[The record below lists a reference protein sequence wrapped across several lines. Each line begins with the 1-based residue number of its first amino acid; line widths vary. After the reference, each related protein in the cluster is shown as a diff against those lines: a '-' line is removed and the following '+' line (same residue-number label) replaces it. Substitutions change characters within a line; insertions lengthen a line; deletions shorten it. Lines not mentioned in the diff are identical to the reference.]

1 MGNTQIRRNRSSI
14 GSEGSTSNN
23 RTKQPREHKRYG
35 TVVVKVTNIAPNRRP
50 QDNVITH
57 SVSAKGAILFGSQS
71 SLNTIQKALSTSGYP
86 LLIPSEIQLPDT
98 RAHKILVAYCKGWY
112 AIPSPEVF
120 SRHSGTCLI
129 LGDRNITCNPYSIKV
144 GDCFRLGS
152 VGLVVS
158 EMKVPGR
165 DEVRLDAKTLQFLKD
180 EALAFDTQEDM
191 ATLANDELN
200 KEEEEEELLSN
211 AASPTKDLGGG
222 IANGERFICYM
233 CYETHNTDEDAL
245 VAPCECKG
253 DTRYLHVQCLQKWY
267 QSSVCGSQAQVIR
280 TTGNGAPACKI
291 CGAAYKSAFRR
302 ADGKK
307 ASLLEMDSVGP
318 YLSLVV
324 VTRHDTNPGLFNT
337 KFRLSFGRQANSAPT
352 LTEEQANTLVI
363 GRSSS
368 CNMILDYRTVST
380 VHAQITYQD
389 GSFYM
394 TDKRSSNGTMVY
406 LQDPIP
412 LSYSNQLKFRMGR
425 TTLSLQAKRGWTTT
439 LRTALGVSGVI
450 DEAEQPSAEDLHNVL
465 SECRKL
471 QSNREG
477 DNEGNNNFMLIRQY
491 TTRTNNDNSIDPHD
505 VDELRES
512 PAGLRIRNA
521 VDVMSNDGDAN
532 VIDLIGNN
540 GGSSSN
546 NNGNNNNSVQRT
558 NSEEEELL
566 LSRMRATFVD
576 PDDDADFNRA
586 IHESLML
593 STAAAGATTSNNSNS
608 NGNNNSNIVSS
619 SGAKYQQ
626 ESDLETATMY
636 DHQSSTDAL
645 YKPVEITKCNNNNN
659 NTNVMKSP
667 RFDSPVML
675 GDENGGRSLS
685 KLGTIVLANG
695 VENIPEKPTSSGS
708 SREYKTAAA
717 TFAVPV
723 QRSSNNNSNSNS
735 VKGDCNFNKES
746 SSGDVS
752 EI

>member
-1 MGNTQIRRNRSSI
+1 MNVKSKHI
-14 GSEGSTSNN
+14 
-23 RTKQPREHKRYG
+23 REHKRYG
-35 TVVVKVTNIAPNRRP
+35 TVIVKVTNIAPNRRP
-50 QDNVITH
+50 QDSVITH
-57 SVSAKGAILFGSQS
+57 SITSRGGILYGSQCS
-71 SLNTIQKALSTSGYP
+71 PNTIQKALSSSGYP

-129 LGDRNITCNPYSIKV
+129 LGDRNITCTPNIKV

-200 KEEEEEELLSN
+200 KEEDEEVMSN
-211 AASPTKDLGGG
+211 AAASPVKELAGGGG
-222 IANGERFICYM
+222 IGNGERFICYM

-324 VTRHDTNPGLFNT
+324 VTKHDTNPGLFNT
-337 KFRLSFGRQANSAPT
+337 KFRLSFGRQPNAPPT
-352 LTEEQANTLVI
+352 LTEEQANTLII

-380 VHAQITYQD
+380 IHAQITYQD

-439 LRTALGVSGVI
+439 LRTALGVGSVI
-450 DEAEQPSAEDLHNVL
+450 DDDGTPSAEDLHNVL
-465 SECRKL
+465 TECRNSSLSK
-471 QSNREG
+471 REA
-477 DNEGNNNFMLIRQY
+477 DAEANNFMLIRQY
-491 TTRTNNDNSIDPHD
+491 TTRTNNDNSIDPHEAEHYMD
-505 VDELRES
+505 
-512 PAGLRIRNA
+512 GLRDSPLGRRGGGA
-521 VDVMSNDGDAN
+521 GADGHMSEDGG
-532 VIDLIGNN
+532 IDLLGHAQRA
-540 GGSSSN
+540 
-546 NNGNNNNSVQRT
+546 NSA
-558 NSEEEELL
+558 EEDDVL
-566 LSRMRATFVD
+566 LSRMRATFIED
-576 PDDDADFNRA
+576 EDADFNRA
-586 IHESLML
+586 IQESLL
-593 STAAAGATTSNNSNS
+593 SSSNANAAAGRSKYDAEDDNATLF
-608 NGNNNSNIVSS
+608 G
-619 SGAKYQQ
+619 
-626 ESDLETATMY
+626 
-636 DHQSSTDAL
+636 DHQASTDAL
-645 YKPVEITKCNNNNN
+645 LPPHHNSKLNDSAETSKKTS
-659 NTNVMKSP
+659 NTIKSP
-667 RFDSPVML
+667 RRESPSEVVML
-675 GDENGGRSLS
+675 GEENGGRSMS
-685 KLGTIVLANG
+685 KLGTIVLTNG
-695 VENIPEKPTSSGS
+695 VESVPDGGSSSSSSGV
-708 SREYKTAAA
+708 AAVGIA
-717 TFAVPV
+717 GGDEKKDYLPAAGAFAVPV
-723 QRSSNNNSNSNS
+723 KRSIEGS
-735 VKGDCNFNKES
+735 S
-746 SSGDVS
+746 SSGGAGGGGVDRSAESSTTEV
-752 EI
+752 